1 MIRALS
7 RLLAAALLP
16 LATMAAAPD
25 LQSVVPDRAWGFA
38 QQWSCRS
45 ADGAIVRETG
55 VRDGAAITV
64 SYDVER
70 NGKHSSFED
79 RYVYNATQQRWHVDS
94 GLGGVAGT
102 ALQWTGDAWTVDA
115 PNANGGPRRMTDEV
129 LPGGD
134 FRRTFAS
141 LNGSRWVPYSVERC
155 TAGEI
160 PPPADACI
168 AKQYPAATLEA
179 GHIMSRPFYQPGA
192 TGTVLVIVSLDENS
206 RIAGTR
212 ILRSPD
218 PTLNQPALAATRA
231 SRFRTA
237 IVNCKPI
244 KADYIFSVDF

>member
-7 RLLAAALLP
+7 RLLAGALLP
-16 LATMAAAPD
+16 LATMAVVPD
-25 LQSVVPDRAWGFA
+25 SQSVQPDRAWGFA

-45 ADGAIVRETG
+45 VEGAIVRQTG
-55 VRDGAAITV
+55 VRDGASITV
-64 SYDVER
+64 SEDVER
-70 NGKHSSFED
+70 DGKHSSFED
-79 RYVYNATQQRWHVDS
+79 HYVYDATQQRWNVDS

-102 ALQWTGDAWTVDA
+102 ASRWTDDAWTVEA
-115 PNANGGPRRMTDEV
+115 PNANGAPRRMTDEV

-141 LNGSRWVPYSVERC
+141 LSGSRWVPYSVERC
-155 TAGEI
+155 TAGDT

-179 GHIMSRPFYQPGA
+179 GHVMSRAFYQPGA

-206 RIAGTR
+206 HIAGTR
-212 ILRSPD
+212 IFRSPD
-218 PTLNQPALAATRA
+218 PALNQPALAATRA